1 MKAERLLIGA
11 FAFQNVPAPF
21 SEGVRPFQFQ
31 TFRFFA
37 IRKRIEE
44 IRLETFA
51 RPRFGAGIVRY
62 RERRNIRFAVSDRTL
77 RRLRPQI
84 APGVFRN
91 RTFFPISPNACDQT
105 FFRQKRL
112 PSKSGSSLR
121 RPFFRTP
128 PPRSPERLTEKQG
141 IWIFAP
147 VSEGFSKSREF
158 RIFHFLPKMAS
169 GLSFRNSSAKN
180 SIAKKRGSTSS

>member
-1 MKAERLLIGA
+1 MKTKRLLIGA

-31 TFRFFA
+31 AFRFFA

-44 IRLETFA
+44 IRFETLA
-51 RPRFGAGIVRY
+51 RPRFGSGFVGH
-62 RERRNIRFAVSDRTL
+62 RERRNIRFSMSPRTL
-77 RRLRPQI
+77 RRLRPPI
-84 APGVFRN
+84 APSVFRN

-105 FFRQKRL
+105 FFRPKRL
-112 PSKSGSSLR
+112 PSKTVSSLR

-141 IWIFAP
+141 IWIFASA
-147 VSEGFSKSREF
+147 SESFSKNREF

>member
-1 MKAERLLIGA
+1 MKTERLLIGA

-44 IRLETFA
+44 IRFETLA

-62 RERRNIRFAVSDRTL
+62 RERRNIRLTVSDRTL
-77 RRLRPQI
+77 RRLRPPI
-84 APGVFRN
+84 APSVFRN
-91 RTFFPISPNACDQT
+91 RTFFPISPSACDQA
-105 FFRQKRL
+105 FFRPKRL
-112 PSKSGSSLR
+112 SSKTGSSPR

-128 PPRSPERLTEKQG
+128 PPRSPGRSTERRG
-141 IWIFAP
+141 IWIFAS
-147 VSEGFSKSREF
+147 VSESFSKNREF

-169 GLSFRNSSAKN
+169 ERSFRNSSAKN